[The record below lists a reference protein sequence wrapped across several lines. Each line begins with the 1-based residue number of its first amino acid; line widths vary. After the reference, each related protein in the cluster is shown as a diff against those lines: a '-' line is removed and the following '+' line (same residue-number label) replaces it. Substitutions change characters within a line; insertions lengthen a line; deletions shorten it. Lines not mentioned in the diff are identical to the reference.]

1 MMNPDMLGKTD
12 NPEELA
18 DLIDKL
24 MAQGSGHVNI
34 AADTNGEGMKID
46 TINSTDCGAKGA
58 CMQPT
63 ETSIDP
69 DAED

>member
-46 TINSTDCGAKGA
+46 MVNSTDCGAKGA